1 MFKILTDKLLEPPLQ
16 LMKLVKMT
24 LSLPH
29 GQAGVES
36 GFSNTKSIVKGRE
49 SLNHTSVKPP
59 KLVQC
64 ALRGKGGAQH
74 VPITTS
80 MMNAVRGANVK
91 LKYLQ
96 ELEEE
101 KKKKRKA
108 QEEAEAAAEAKK
120 RKDEIDLAKKTWG
133 EKRDDLKNQI
143 SVVEEQIKW
152 ANKEFQAAVTQGQ
165 KTDNAQMKN
174 KCFKQLGDCQ
184 ERIKEKTE
192 ALSQL
197 QAKMAKLME
206 KKPKEK

>member
-1 MFKILTDKLLEPPLQ
+1 MFKILTDKLLEPPLE

-36 GFSNTKSIVKGRE
+36 GFSNTKSIVEGRE
-49 SLNHTSVKPP
+49 SLNHTSVKAQ

-80 MMNAVRGANVK
+80 TMNAVRGANA
-91 LKYLQ
+91 KYLQ

-108 QEEAEAAAEAKK
+108 QEEAEAAAKAKK
-120 RKDEIDLAKKTWG
+120 GKTRLIWQRKLG
-133 EKRDDLKNQI
+133 EKK
-143 SVVEEQIKW
+143 
-152 ANKEFQAAVTQGQ
+152 
-165 KTDNAQMKN
+165 
-174 KCFKQLGDCQ
+174 
-184 ERIKEKTE
+184 
-192 ALSQL
+192 
-197 QAKMAKLME
+197 KMT
-206 KKPKEK
+206 

>member
-1 MFKILTDKLLEPPLQ
+1 MGYAKEMNCKDCQQCDTWHRLLDSILTGNYPL
-16 LMKLVKMT
+16 KYRI
-24 LSLPH
+24 LSCV
-29 GQAGVES
+29 AS
-36 GFSNTKSIVKGRE
+36 S
-49 SLNHTSVKPP
+49 HTE
-59 KLVQC
+59 
-64 ALRGKGGAQH
+64 LRGKGGAQY

-80 MMNAVRGANVK
+80 MMNAVSGANA
-91 LKYLQ
+91 KYLQ

-120 RKDEIDLAKKTWG
+120 RKDEIGLAKKTWG
-133 EKRDDLKNQI
+133 EKRVDLKNQI

-152 ANKEFQAAVTQGQ
+152 ANREFQAAVTQGQ

-206 KKPKEK
+206 KKP

>member
-1 MFKILTDKLLEPPLQ
+1 MFKILTDKLLEPPLE

-36 GFSNTKSIVKGRE
+36 GFSNTKSIVEGRE
-49 SLNHTSVKPP
+49 SLNHTSVKAQ

-80 MMNAVRGANVK
+80 MMNAVRGANA
-91 LKYLQ
+91 KYLQ

-120 RKDEIDLAKKTWG
+120 REARLIWQRKLG
-133 EKRDDLKNQI
+133 EK
-143 SVVEEQIKW
+143 
-152 ANKEFQAAVTQGQ
+152 KEMT
-165 KTDNAQMKN
+165 
-174 KCFKQLGDCQ
+174 
-184 ERIKEKTE
+184 
-192 ALSQL
+192 
-197 QAKMAKLME
+197 
-206 KKPKEK
+206 

>member
-1 MFKILTDKLLEPPLQ
+1 MASSIGQYPYRILSSIIQDTILCCII
-16 LMKLVKMT
+16 
-24 LSLPH
+24 PH
-29 GQAGVES
+29 SWE
-36 GFSNTKSIVKGRE
+36 
-49 SLNHTSVKPP
+49 
-59 KLVQC
+59 
-64 ALRGKGGAQH
+64 
-74 VPITTS
+74 
-80 MMNAVRGANVK
+80 
-91 LKYLQ
+91 
-96 ELEEE
+96 
-101 KKKKRKA
+101 A

-133 EKRDDLKNQI
+133 EKRDDLKNQTN
-143 SVVEEQIKW
+143 VVEEQIKW

>member
-1 MFKILTDKLLEPPLQ
+1 MFKILTDKLLEPPLE

-36 GFSNTKSIVKGRE
+36 GFSNTKSIVEGRE
-49 SLNHTSVKPP
+49 SLNHTSVKAQ

-80 MMNAVRGANVK
+80 MMNAVRGANA
-91 LKYLQ
+91 KYLQ

-101 KKKKRKA
+101 KRKRGKLRKKR
-108 QEEAEAAAEAKK
+108 
-120 RKDEIDLAKKTWG
+120 
-133 EKRDDLKNQI
+133 
-143 SVVEEQIKW
+143 
-152 ANKEFQAAVTQGQ
+152 
-165 KTDNAQMKN
+165 
-174 KCFKQLGDCQ
+174 
-184 ERIKEKTE
+184 RIKEKTE

-206 KKPKEK
+206 KKLKKK

>member
-1 MFKILTDKLLEPPLQ
+1 MFKILTDKLLEPPLE

-36 GFSNTKSIVKGRE
+36 GFSNTKSIVEGRE
-49 SLNHTSVKPP
+49 SLNHTSVKAQ

-80 MMNAVRGANVK
+80 MMNAVRGANA
-91 LKYLQ
+91 KYLQ

-108 QEEAEAAAEAKK
+108 QEERRLQLKQ
-120 RKDEIDLAKKTWG
+120 RKGKTRLIWQRKLG
-133 EKRDDLKNQI
+133 EK
-143 SVVEEQIKW
+143 
-152 ANKEFQAAVTQGQ
+152 KEMT
-165 KTDNAQMKN
+165 
-174 KCFKQLGDCQ
+174 
-184 ERIKEKTE
+184 
-192 ALSQL
+192 
-197 QAKMAKLME
+197 
-206 KKPKEK
+206 